1 MLIEETKKFL
11 VDTEKEAAD
20 IIADFKARQNNEGY
34 SLSKAGYVKKVIK
47 SKGEI
52 IGETWTVTVTMKY
65 E

>member
-11 VDTEKEAAD
+11 VDTELEAAR
-20 IIADFKARQNNEGY
+20 IIEEYKSKQDSAGY
-34 SLSKAGYVKKVIK
+34 SLAKAGYVKKVLK

-52 IGETWTVTVTMKY
+52 IGELWTVTVTMKY